1 MVSNILNRRTA
12 STVAKRFRTTAAYN
26 RRQSSAGWAAD
37 ADGSQLKLSAMA
49 TAVA

>member
-1 MVSNILNRRTA
+1 MASTILTRRTA
-12 STVAKRFRTTAAYN
+12 STVVKRFRTTAAYN
-26 RRQSSAGWAAD
+26 RRQSSTGWAAG